1 MNLRNEEV
9 KNVLCKPIKVAL
21 RFYNKY
27 GHYFNNK
34 NKSHSDA
41 I

>member
-1 MNLRNEEV
+1 MNLKNEEV
-9 KNVLCKPIKVAL
+9 ENVFYKPIKVAL
-21 RFYNKY
+21 RFYNQY

-34 NKSHSDA
+34 SHSDA